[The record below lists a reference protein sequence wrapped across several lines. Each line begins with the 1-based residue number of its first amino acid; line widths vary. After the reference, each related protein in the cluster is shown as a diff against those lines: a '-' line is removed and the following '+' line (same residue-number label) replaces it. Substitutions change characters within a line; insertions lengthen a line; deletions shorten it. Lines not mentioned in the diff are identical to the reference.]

1 MTSVKE
7 TRVAVTP
14 PLVSG
19 PDVTRGRTFQGFDGI
34 LAMYHDQGL
43 PLFKYCNPQQSANVT
58 LGLPIIRTSVDHG
71 VALDKAGT
79 GEAVVD
85 SLHYAISV
93 AENMHKHQNSA
104 NQ

>member
-1 MTSVKE
+1 MQLKGIN
-7 TRVAVTP
+7 AIG
-14 PLVSG
+14 PLSADTAFLQIESLQL
-19 PDVTRGRTFQGFDGI
+19 DVV

-79 GEAVVD
+79 GDAVVD